1 MKKNLYELIATQE
14 INSKADY
21 DLFIQN
27 ADSIENDEM
36 GKDARIKLNNEMFVE
51 IYAADEEETEMDEYY
66 TQSIRFY
73 TEAEGDVNYS
83 AALISEIIAELKES
97 VIDEIAEEVENE
109 TEKLLESR
117 LDKQADGFTTEYKIY
132 LNKESGEIYG
142 HEGSGRPASS
152 DLIHIITIGDNLARF
167 DDDGGFE
174 EYLKESGIE
183 FDEEMSYRELKELR
197 CKEWEFYKESTI
209 SDIICDVRE
218 YAEDY
223 ANIRN
228 KVKEIFN

>member
-1 MKKNLYELIATQE
+1 MKKNLYELIATQK

-27 ADSIENDEM
+27 ATSIESDEM

-83 AALISEIIAELKES
+83 AALIAEIIADLKES
-97 VIDEIAEEVENE
+97 VIDEIAEEIENE
-109 TEKLLESR
+109 TEKLLASR
-117 LDKQADGFTTEYKIY
+117 LDGQADGFTTTYDIY
-132 LNKESGEIYG
+132 LDKDGRIYG

-152 DLIHIITIGDNLARF
+152 DLIHIITIGDNLAAF
-167 DDDGGFE
+167 YDDGGFE

-183 FDEEMSYRELKELR
+183 FDEEISYEELKELH
-197 CKEWEFYKESTI
+197 CKEWEFYKESSI
-209 SDIICDVRE
+209 SDIICDIRE
-218 YAEDY
+218 YSKDY
-223 ANIRN
+223 NDIRN